1 MIKKLPFLLQK
12 LIKSPIFFLII
23 LTIVVFV
30 LYGKSINYELLT
42 LDDNVSIKANINF
55 VSNIKNLPKLFI
67 KDCYYN
73 NADSKN
79 IISYYRPILTLSFA
93 IEVLLFGE
101 NSRVF
106 HTTNIILF
114 ILSIY
119 LMYVFLIKL
128 NFDKNIISFIL
139 ILISVNPILT
149 SNVVYVSTRA
159 ECFLTIFTI
168 LMLLNIQKYFDN
180 GKKNNLFLATLCFL
194 LSLFS
199 KESAIV
205 SLLIIPVFLYSVN
218 KFNYKKILIV
228 YIHFSIII
236 LFYFFLRNCA
246 VSGIP
251 VKNYFYN
258 FNAIFTNIIFGF
270 ISFTDKLINPYYI
283 PIVFFDHIPNILSI
297 LKCVIFIIV
306 LIFIYCKNFIN
317 RKFFLLGVS
326 IFILYLLPSFFIF
339 QNQLFFHRLLLPLL
353 GLIIIFIL
361 LIQKILCLY
370 PISKK
375 IFLFSFVLLF
385 ILFFYKAFLQS
396 DKYRNDMIFTLSGY
410 QDAPTY
416 HVFLGNIG
424 NLYLSNK
431 DYDKALEFKLLA
443 DKYRPGMYL
452 SDIAS
457 ILCYQGKF
465 DEAEGLLNKSLEKGE
480 NKEVS
485 YANLS
490 LIYEEKQNYQ
500 KSLEYAEKA
509 YKENPYNV
517 DISVNL
523 ARKYILNE
531 DFQKALDIYLNLLK
545 LNNKKAG
552 YYYSIGFLYDK
563 LGNKEK
569 ALEFVKKSV
578 QLDIN
583 NSKYKQFLLKLSND

>member
-149 SNVVYVSTRA
+149 SNVVYVSTRT

-375 IFLFSFVLLF
+375 IFLFSFV
-385 ILFFYKAFLQS
+385 S
-396 DKYRNDMIFTLSGY
+396 
-410 QDAPTY
+410 P
-416 HVFLGNIG
+416 
-424 NLYLSNK
+424 
-431 DYDKALEFKLLA
+431 
-443 DKYRPGMYL
+443 
-452 SDIAS
+452 
-457 ILCYQGKF
+457 
-465 DEAEGLLNKSLEKGE
+465 
-480 NKEVS
+480 
-485 YANLS
+485 
-490 LIYEEKQNYQ
+490 
-500 KSLEYAEKA
+500 
-509 YKENPYNV
+509 
-517 DISVNL
+517 
-523 ARKYILNE
+523 
-531 DFQKALDIYLNLLK
+531 
-545 LNNKKAG
+545 
-552 YYYSIGFLYDK
+552 
-563 LGNKEK
+563 
-569 ALEFVKKSV
+569 
-578 QLDIN
+578 
-583 NSKYKQFLLKLSND
+583 